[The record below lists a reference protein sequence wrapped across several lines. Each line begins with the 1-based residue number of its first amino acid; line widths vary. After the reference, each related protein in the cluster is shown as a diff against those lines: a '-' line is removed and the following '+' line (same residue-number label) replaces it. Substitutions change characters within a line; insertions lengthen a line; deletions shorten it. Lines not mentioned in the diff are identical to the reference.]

1 MRIIGGNLR
10 GRKIRQPL
18 LKSVRPTK
26 DRVREA
32 VFNMIAEKVPSSMVL
47 DLFAGSGAY
56 GLEALSRGA
65 AGSIFVENDKD
76 CASVLMKNIDS
87 LSLSDKSEVIIKDAE
102 VFFAE
107 NTQKFDLI
115 FSDPPYGYN
124 ITRNNLIMIN
134 QYDILNPSGIL
145 VCEHSSSEDVSL
157 EEEVCLS
164 VYKQKSYGDTTISI
178 FQKR

>member
-10 GRKIRQPL
+10 GRKIKQPV

-32 VFNMIAEKVPSSMVL
+32 VFNMIAEKVPGSKVL

-65 AGSIFVENDKD
+65 VSSLFVEKD
-76 CASVLMKNIDS
+76 ETCAKILSENIDS
-87 LSLSDKSEVIIKDAE
+87 LSLTDSSEVIVSDVEA
-102 VFFAE
+102 FLGE
-107 NTQKFDLI
+107 NTRKFDLI

-124 ITRNNLIMIN
+124 ITRNILIMIN
-134 QYDILNPSGIL
+134 QYDILNPSGML
-145 VCEHSSSEDVSL
+145 VCEHSSSEEVSV
-157 EEEVCLS
+157 EEMYLS
-164 VYKQKSYGDTTISI
+164 AYKQKTYGDTTISI